1 MENRNLPIKFFQKR
15 QKDEMGTE
23 AGGGQSIPKWASQ
36 GQLREKSEYIKTV
49 LAGVSTSLAE
59 KVKKNN
65 YIPSVVKL
73 KVSGDALAKTYRK
86 EIGNLFNVGKLNIIG
101 VSGEDEVLIKID
113 NEADLKNIL
122 NRFSDAKLAFPN
134 YTTLVGISA
143 INNIEEFKPQ
153 IEIEEED
160 EEQVYKVKLF
170 NYGNADLNNI
180 LIRSFEKYCRDN
192 DIDFEKAEYSDELNK
207 NFLIFL
213 KIIKLL

>member
-23 AGGGQSIPKWASQ
+23 AGGGQTIPKWASL
-36 GQLREKSEYIKTV
+36 GQMREKSEYIKTSLV
-49 LAGVSTSLAE
+49 RSFNSLAE

-122 NRFSDAKLAFPN
+122 NRFLMPN
-134 YTTLVGISA
+134 
-143 INNIEEFKPQ
+143 
-153 IEIEEED
+153 
-160 EEQVYKVKLF
+160 
-170 NYGNADLNNI
+170 
-180 LIRSFEKYCRDN
+180 
-192 DIDFEKAEYSDELNK
+192 
-207 NFLIFL
+207 
-213 KIIKLL
+213 

>member
-1 MENRNLPIKFFQKR
+1 MDNKNLPIKFFQKR
-15 QKDEMGTE
+15 QKDEMDTE
-23 AGGGQSIPKWASQ
+23 GGGKRIIPQWASE
-36 GQLREKSEYIKTV
+36 GQLWEKSEYIKSV
-49 LAGVSTSLAE
+49 LMDVSMSLAE

-113 NEADLKNIL
+113 NESDLKNIL
-122 NRFSDAKLAFPN
+122 NRFSDAKLAFPT

-153 IEIEEED
+153 IDIEEED
-160 EEQVYKVKLF
+160 EGQVYKVKLF
-170 NYGNADLNNI
+170 NYGNKELNNI
-180 LIRSFEKYCRDN
+180 LIRSFKSTVETT
-192 DIDFEKAEYSDELNK
+192 I
-207 NFLIFL
+207 LIL
-213 KIIKLL
+213 KKQNIPMN

>member
-1 MENRNLPIKFFQKR
+1 MENKNLPIKFFQKR

-23 AGGGQSIPKWASQ
+23 AGGGQTIPKWASE

-49 LAGVSTSLAE
+49 LANVSSSLAE

-122 NRFSDAKLAFPN
+122 NRFF
-134 YTTLVGISA
+134 
-143 INNIEEFKPQ
+143 
-153 IEIEEED
+153 
-160 EEQVYKVKLF
+160 
-170 NYGNADLNNI
+170 
-180 LIRSFEKYCRDN
+180 
-192 DIDFEKAEYSDELNK
+192 
-207 NFLIFL
+207 
-213 KIIKLL
+213 